1 MADESVAP
9 WTDGSNPLASDSP
22 AVWDRLMEAVGPA
35 SLLVVIESRM
45 GPRLRRRMSPE
56 DIWQETLLSAWRDR
70 AKCEWRGLRSF
81 RNWLL
86 TIIDHRI
93 RDAVEYENAAKRG
106 GENAAWPSSSLSGES
121 SDRSHARPYPGPVGS
136 TTPSRVAMHREQAA
150 AMRAALE
157 TLPEDLREVVRLRL
171 FEQLTVDEVAQRLQL
186 GGSAVRHRFRK
197 GAEIYQRL
205 LMNQFATTS
214 LSLAQKTV
222 NGPTPD
228 SAPIEREATEP
239 PKHGRLSEPDA

>member
-1 MADESVAP
+1 MASHTVP
-9 WTDGSNPLASDSP
+9 SWTNGSNPLTSDSP

-45 GPRLRRRMSPE
+45 GPLLRCRVTSE

-93 RDAVEYENAAKRG
+93 RDAAEYENAAKRG
-106 GENAAWPSSSLSGES
+106 GENAARLSSSLTGES

-136 TTPSRVAMHREQAA
+136 TTPSRIAMHREQAA
-150 AMRAALE
+150 AMSAALE
-157 TLPEDLREVVRLRL
+157 TLPEELREVVRLRL
-171 FEQLTVDEVAQRLQL
+171 FEQRVLQASL
-186 GGSAVRHRFRK
+186 HESA
-197 GAEIYQRL
+197 
-205 LMNQFATTS
+205 
-214 LSLAQKTV
+214 
-222 NGPTPD
+222 
-228 SAPIEREATEP
+228 
-239 PKHGRLSEPDA
+239 